1 MIHFFPLVGK
11 WKNGCNIKIGEYPW
25 IIVVGNYKILKELI
39 GILHKKIIVLVRDAT

>member
-1 MIHFFPLVGK
+1 LVGK

-25 IIVVGNYKILKELI
+25 IRVVGNYKILKELI